1 MRLTAVSKVLD
12 EADIIEAFVRHTAAF
27 VSHQIILDNGSCD
40 GTVEILKQL
49 RDEGL
54 HLTLLQ
60 NDSRQFNEK
69 KINTVLYY
77 LAVQLG
83 TPDWVLFLDADEF
96 IDDREAVRAGGGL
109 AALLERQPAERLCV
123 RVLLSHYQA
132 SIWDN
137 LNEPITPVRLG
148 WRQERPAVEKVMVRG
163 NLAARNVLI
172 LPGNH
177 GAEID
182 GQPCPYWDE
191 STVTLAHYSERSP
204 FQAIVKFVR
213 GWSRVLA
220 AGESE
225 VRIGTNHHYRESFQK
240 LRDRPQEML
249 RSPWL
254 HRFNQPTDGLI
265 YDPIAYRGTSLR
277 FTPTLDEPM
286 RAVRCLVRTIETVSQ
301 QHGRLLEECPEAR
314 VLAAEWSEDI
324 QIL

>member
-1 MRLTAVSKVLD
+1 MRLIAVSKVLD

-40 GTVEILKQL
+40 GTVEILKHL

-60 NDSRQFNEK
+60 NHCRQFNEK
-69 KINTVLYY
+69 KLNTVLYH

-83 TPDWVLFLDADEF
+83 APDWVLFLDADEF
-96 IDDREAVRAGGGL
+96 IDDGEAVRGGGGL
-109 AALLERQPAERLCV
+109 AALLERQPAEVLCV
-123 RVLLSHYQA
+123 HVLLSHYQA

-137 LNEPITPVRLG
+137 LNEPIIPVRLS
-148 WRQERPAVEKVMVRG
+148 WRQERRAVEKAMVRG
-163 NLAARNVLI
+163 NLAARNVDI

-177 GAEID
+177 GAEVD
-182 GQPCPYWDE
+182 GQPCPYRIE
-191 STVTLAHYSERSP
+191 PAVTLAHYAERSP
-204 FQAIVKFVR
+204 FQAIVKFIR
-213 GWSRVLA
+213 GWSKVLA

-225 VRIGTNHHYRESFQK
+225 VRIGTSNHYREPFQK
-240 LRDRPQEML
+240 LRDRPQDML

-254 HRFNQPTDGLI
+254 HRFSQPTDGLI
-265 YDPIAYRGTSLR
+265 HDPIAYRGTSLR

-314 VLAAEWSEDI
+314 VLATQWSEDI